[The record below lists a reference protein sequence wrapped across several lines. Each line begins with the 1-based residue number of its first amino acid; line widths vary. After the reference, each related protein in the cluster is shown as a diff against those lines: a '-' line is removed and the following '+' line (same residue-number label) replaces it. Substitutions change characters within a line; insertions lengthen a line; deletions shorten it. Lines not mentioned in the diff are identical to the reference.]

1 MNWDAVS
8 FDWNQVRAFLA
19 AADQG
24 SFSAASKALRTTQ
37 PTISRQ
43 VSGLEESLG
52 VNLFDRGTRGLA
64 LTQVGQELVAHVRSM
79 GEIASLISMIAD
91 GKSQEVTGEVVVSA
105 TDLMITEILPTL
117 LAGLRLSAPGLSL
130 RLACSNDVHNLLQR
144 EADIAVRHVRPMQSD
159 LVAQHIGNFGANLY
173 ASTEYLDRV
182 GRPLSFGEVGNLTFI
197 GAPDPE
203 RLLMPLRELGVAIRE
218 ESFMLHT
225 DSGMVSWALTNSSY
239 GVSMLPYFLATRH
252 QGIEQVFVDLPS
264 PQYPIWLVT
273 HRELRTSRKIRLVF
287 DTLASG
293 LTQLLKS
300 TDGTT

>member
-91 GKSQEVTGEVVVSA
+91 GKSDEVTGEVVVSA
-105 TDLMITEILPTL
+105 TDLMTTEVLPEL
-117 LAGLRLSAPGLSL
+117 LAGLRSSAPGLSL

-144 EADIAVRHVRPMQSD
+144 EADIAVRHVRPKQSD

-182 GRPLSFGEVGNLTFI
+182 GRPHSFGEVGNLTFI
-197 GAPDPE
+197 GSPDPE

-225 DSGMVSWALTNSSY
+225 DSGMVSWALTNSNF
-239 GVSMLPYFLATRH
+239 GVSMLPDFLAMRH
-252 QGIEQVFVDLPS
+252 RGIEQVFVELPS

-300 TDGTT
+300 TDETT